1 MEKNFTNWLKI
12 QFSQRKL
19 SQIARLCCQMMLHPK
34 IGRSFHLQKFPTVRY
49 VNHTI
54 NQLINGYITEFVVTD
69 PLQSPPLPSPPL
81 PSHPVPSPPL
91 PSPTDPYL
99 PSTVKVPALVGPTV
113 LPSLRLALQEYSP
126 ASCRPTLSM
135 SSCRFSVLWIT
146 SESIGSLLCS
156 HSNVT

>member
-1 MEKNFTNWLKI
+1 MMEKNFTNWLKI

-69 PLQSPPLPSPPL
+69 PLQSPPLPF
-81 PSHPVPSPPL
+81 PPL
-91 PSPTDPYL
+91 PSPKDPYL
-99 PSTVKVPALVGPTV
+99 PSTVRVPALVGPTV

-126 ASCRPTLSM
+126 ASCRSTLSM
-135 SSCRFSVLWIT
+135 SSCRFSVPSLT
-146 SESIGSLLCS
+146 RESIGSSLCS